1 MEKITLTRNE
11 LNYIAESLATKKL
24 HKMLKSKS
32 ILENILLEWDNDHIK
47 EDDGIL
53 SSKDLAD
60 KLKEPEMYWNGSE
73 WTVVIEDDSSSS
85 SSSSESSSSSSSSS
99 EDNWNENSSE

>member
-60 KLKEPEMYWNGSE
+60 KLKEPEMYWNGRE
-73 WTVVIEDDSSSS
+73 WIVIENDSSSS

-99 EDNWNENSSE
+99 EDNWNEVSSE